1 MTLPVGDQRAETA
14 MPGQPGMQPRR
25 RARET
30 EGGQQEERRRRQQRQ
45 DGAGDAKP
53 GGTQPEAKPENAH
66 GGSMP
71 WFRSCGSRRP
81 QPDANKNPGGSLRR
95 GSEIRKTGR
104 VGLLA
109 GLVGILLGLD
119 RKSTRLNS
127 SH

>member
-1 MTLPVGDQRAETA
+1 
-14 MPGQPGMQPRR
+14 MQPRR

-30 EGGQQEERRRRQQRQ
+30 EGGQQEERRRRKQRQ

-71 WFRSCGSRRP
+71 CLRSCGSRRP

-95 GSEIRKTGR
+95 GSEIRNTGR

-109 GLVGILLGLD
+109 GLVGILLGPAHGGTQD
-119 RKSTRLNS
+119 VAERGTRFGGAILLNRLS
-127 SH
+127 EMG